1 MNIYEQYRQTQ
12 VQTAKPEQL
21 LLMLYDGAIG
31 FLKRAKVAIEE
42 RNIEEAHTFLVK
54 TQDIIVELMVSLN
67 MEVGELALN
76 LFRLYEYMHHRLVE
90 ANINKDTKPIDEV
103 LRMLQDLRDAWDM
116 AIKKMREEKVETPAT
131 KPLKGGLN
139 IAG

>member
-103 LRMLQDLRDAWDM
+103 LRMLQDLRDTWDM